1 MTEYFMK
8 IGLVK
13 HVKAGVGLCQSAVWT
28 KTTKIESHVT
38 TCFWFVLL
46 PTINGRPLTQEVQ
59 I

>member
-1 MTEYFMK
+1 MK

-13 HVKAGVGLCQSAVWT
+13 HVKASVGLCQSAVWAE
-28 KTTKIESHVT
+28 TTKIESHVA

-46 PTINGRPLTQEVQ
+46 PTINGRPLTQEVE